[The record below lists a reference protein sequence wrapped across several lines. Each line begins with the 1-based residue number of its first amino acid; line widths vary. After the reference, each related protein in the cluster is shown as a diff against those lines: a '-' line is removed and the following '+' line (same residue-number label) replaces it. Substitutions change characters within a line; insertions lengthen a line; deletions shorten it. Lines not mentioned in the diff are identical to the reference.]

1 MRIIGMILAGLVAQ
15 LSAAEP
21 RTEEVRIA
29 SGEIELA
36 GTIVRPAGEGPFP
49 GVVFVHGSGPHT
61 RAGPVSYAST
71 FTDAGVGMLAFD
83 KRGSGESQGN
93 WITSSLDDLV
103 GDVCAAVDFL
113 RARPGFDANRI
124 GLWGVSQGGWIAP
137 MAALRC
143 GPIAFMIV
151 VSGGAVSP
159 LQSELYSYQR
169 AFERAGIDAEQQAE
183 AFSVLGDY
191 FWYLGTGRDREKL
204 SNRLDQVRERP
215 WFRYANLDRIM
226 PSSEGSR
233 LHWAWV
239 ANFDPLPSI
248 SRVKAPVLLIF
259 GDQDD
264 QQPTAEAVKRWKQ
277 GLALAGNEHHEIR
290 IFEGANHGIRIGS
303 GPHHSAERAPLAKG
317 YPEIIGAWLADV
329 LE

>member
-1 MRIIGMILAGLVAQ
+1 MRIIGMILLGLLAQ

-21 RTEEVRIA
+21 RTEEVRFA

-36 GTIVRPAGEGPFP
+36 GTLVRPEGEGPFP

-83 KRGSGESQGN
+83 KRGSGESEGN

-103 GDVCAAVDFL
+103 GDVCAAVDYL
-113 RARPGFDANRI
+113 RAQPGFDANRI

-137 MAALRC
+137 VAALRC
-143 GPIAFMIV
+143 GPMAFMIV

-169 AFERAGIDAEQQAE
+169 AFERGGIDAEQQAE

-191 FWYLGTGRDREKL
+191 FWYLGTGKDREKL
-204 SNRLDQVRERP
+204 IRRLEQVRERP
-215 WFRYANLDRIM
+215 WYRYANLDRIM
-226 PSSEGSR
+226 PSSEAGR
-233 LHWAWV
+233 LNWAWV
-239 ANFDPLPSI
+239 AKFDPLPSI
-248 SRVKAPVLLIF
+248 SRFKAPVLLIF
-259 GDQDD
+259 GDEDD
-264 QQPTAEAVKRWKQ
+264 NQPTEEAVKRWKQ
-277 GLALAGNEHHEIR
+277 GMALAGNDNYR
-290 IFEGANHGIRIGS
+290 IKVFEGANHGIRLG
-303 GPHHSAERAPLAKG
+303 GDAHHGAGRPPLADG
-317 YPEIIGAWLADV
+317 YPEIIGAWLADI